1 MLPSHNDWFRSQY
14 PLHTLCSPCLN
25 RSTLTKH
32 FYIHIDTRLYTHI
45 GSDSLRIW
53 ALIYLVLKP
62 GFIAYFHT
70 DIFFSYL
77 LFLLPPLFPALF
89 FLIFFSL
96 SLLSSFSF
104 SFEIMVSLC
113 YSWVAIT
120 GFISMCH
127 HERFCSYLLMF
138 AYILILWT
146 ILNSL
151 PFVQGHY

>member
-96 SLLSSFSF
+96 SLLFIFLFLWDYGFTMLLLSSYNWVYKHVSSWTLLFLSVDVCIYTN
-104 SFEIMVSLC
+104 IMND
-113 YSWVAIT
+113 IK
-120 GFISMCH
+120 
-127 HERFCSYLLMF
+127 
-138 AYILILWT
+138 
-146 ILNSL
+146 
-151 PFVQGHY
+151 

>member
-14 PLHTLCSPCLN
+14 PNHTLCSPCLN

-77 LFLLPPLFPALF
+77 LFLLPPLFPALLSYL
-89 FLIFFSL
+89 FLSFLPLFIFLLLWDYGFTML
-96 SLLSSFSF
+96 LLSSYNWVYKHVSSWTPLFLSVDVCIYTN
-104 SFEIMVSLC
+104 IMND
-113 YSWVAIT
+113 IK
-120 GFISMCH
+120 
-127 HERFCSYLLMF
+127 
-138 AYILILWT
+138 
-146 ILNSL
+146 
-151 PFVQGHY
+151 